1 MAITYHLPEDVVKST
16 AIPISGRFLA
26 HNRGNA
32 AARAFLAADLHLGTR
47 QLVLPTMT
55 QAASLARI
63 NVTYAWWAA
72 KRLEERAAIEG
83 GMIPLVPPRLVAPET
98 NGLALP
104 ALSEIPNDAWSAA
117 KDLVAKYGP
126 GVVFDQLIAPAIA

>member
-32 AARAFLAADLHLGTR
+32 
-47 QLVLPTMT
+47 
-55 QAASLARI
+55 AASLARI